1 MVDEVKIKMSRIGLS
16 FQINVNL
23 VHFEKSFVHVLN
35 EHRDM
40 H

>member
-1 MVDEVKIKMSRIGLS
+1 MVNEVKIKMSHIDLS
-16 FQINVNL
+16 FQINVNV
-23 VHFEKSFVHVLN
+23 VHFEKSFVHALN